1 MEKAQEKERGEPNSV
16 PASSELYHS
25 GLNMKMSQET
35 TTSQRA
41 SLHDTGGRGGGRGE
55 SVLQERISQERFPLG
70 VALHLG
76 TGSIKSDSDKV
87 RAEPLCLL

>member
-35 TTSQRA
+35 KRQRHRER
-41 SLHDTGGRGGGRGE
+41 LCVTRGGAG

-87 RAEPLCLL
+87 RAEPLGLL